1 MKVAIIGAGFTG
13 LSAALRLC
21 REGHKVIIFEQDS
34 VPGGLASGFKE
45 KGWRWPLEKHYHHI
59 FESDFAIRNLAR
71 EEGHRMIFR
80 QTTTSMFT
88 GKGISDF
95 DTPSSLLAFPELNLS
110 EKLRT
115 GAVLLFLKITPFWK
129 PLEKVTAEEFL
140 NKWMGTRVWNIL
152 WRPLFEGKF
161 GKYYRKIPASWF
173 WARIKKRSRKL
184 GYPEGGF
191 ENLANSLVIKITKLG
206 GECLFD
212 TSINQIE
219 KKGHQF
225 RLKTD
230 KGVEYDFDK
239 VISILPTPIFLKI
252 TRGLPPGYVK
262 KLSGLKE
269 IGAVNLVLILKQRF
283 LTDIYWL
290 NINSEDFPFL
300 AVVEHTNYM
309 SRRNYGSDRIIY
321 VGNYLDSTH
330 RYFGKSANQL
340 LEEYLPFLKRI
351 NPSFD
356 KSWVKRLRVFK
367 TPFAQPIIGL
377 NFSKKIPSMTT
388 PINGLYLANIQQVY
402 PWDRGTNYAVEL
414 GDKVADLVG

>member
-1 MKVAIIGAGFTG
+1 MKVAIIGAGYTG
-13 LSAALRLC
+13 LSAAIRLC
-21 REGHKVIIFEQDS
+21 RKGHKVVVFEQDS

-45 KGWRWPLEKHYHHI
+45 KGWRWPLEKYYHHI
-59 FESDFAIRNLAR
+59 FESDSVIIKLAR
-71 EEGHRMIFR
+71 EVGHRIIFR
-80 QTTTSMFT
+80 QTTTSMLT
-88 GKGISDF
+88 GKGVYDF
-95 DTPSSLLAFPELNLS
+95 DTPGSLLAFPEFNLS

-115 GAVLLFLKITPFWK
+115 GAVLLFLKITPFWE

-140 NKWMGTRVWNIL
+140 NKWMGTKVWNIL
-152 WRPLFEGKF
+152 WRPLLEGKF
-161 GKYYRKIPASWF
+161 GKYYKKVPASWF
-173 WARIKKRSRKL
+173 WARIKKRSKKL

-191 ENLANSLVIKITKLG
+191 GNLADSLVVKITKLG

-219 KKGHQF
+219 KKGNQF

-230 KGVEYDFDK
+230 KGVEYRFDK
-239 VISILPTPIFLKI
+239 VVSTLPTPIFLKI
-252 TRGLPPGYVK
+252 TRGLAPGYVK
-262 KLSGLKE
+262 KLSGLKG

-309 SRRNYGSDRIIY
+309 NRRNYEGDRIIY

-330 RYFGKSANQL
+330 RYFGKTANQL

-351 NPSFD
+351 NPKFS
-356 KSWVKRLRVFK
+356 KGWVKKACVFK
-367 TPFAQPIIGL
+367 TPFAQPVIGL
-377 NFSKKIPSMTT
+377 NFSKKIPSIKT

-414 GDKVADLVG
+414 GEEVADLVG